1 MYTVIKTMTPAG
13 CIDLRD
19 VDEGKFY
26 GFGAV
31 IEGCKRRIV
40 QYGAG
45 YFWYDDEREHVLGCG
60 APTVKRL
67 LDATLSDRWNCVY
80 AFRTQKEYDEWFKTV
95 KMP

>member
-1 MYTVIKTMTPAG
+1 MTPAG

-19 VDEGKFY
+19 VDEEKFY

-31 IEGCKRRIV
+31 IEGYKRRIV
-40 QYGAG
+40 QYGAN

-67 LDATLSDRWNCVY
+67 LDATLSDRSNCVY
-80 AFRTQKEYDEWFKTV
+80 AFRTQKEYDEWSKTV

>member
-1 MYTVIKTMTPAG
+1 MTPAG

-31 IEGCKRRIV
+31 IEGRKRRIV
-40 QYGAG
+40 QYGTD
-45 YFWYDDEREHVLGCG
+45 YFWYDDEREHVLGYG

-80 AFRTQKEYDEWFKTV
+80 AFPTQKEYDEWFKTV

>member
-1 MYTVIKTMTPAG
+1 MLVVIKTMTPTG

-40 QYGAG
+40 RYGAD
-45 YFWYDDEREHVLGCG
+45 YFWYDDQREQIVGYG
-60 APTVKRL
+60 APTVKKL

-80 AFRTQKEYDEWFKTV
+80 AFRTREEYDEWFKNV
-95 KMP
+95 NP

>member
-1 MYTVIKTMTPAG
+1 MTPAG

-60 APTVKRL
+60 ALTVKGFLTQRS
-67 LDATLSDRWNCVY
+67 ATDGTACMLSVPKKNM
-80 AFRTQKEYDEWFKTV
+80 TNGLKQ
-95 KMP
+95 